1 MTNLIGKGEI
11 VGLIELSNEYLYDFN
26 SFSNKLTN
34 FYIRAELQPP
44 FVLVPHGGW
53 NGLV

>member
-26 SFSNKLTN
+26 SFPNKFIN
-34 FYIRAELQPP
+34 FYISAEIQPP
-44 FVLVPHGGW
+44 FV
-53 NGLV
+53 